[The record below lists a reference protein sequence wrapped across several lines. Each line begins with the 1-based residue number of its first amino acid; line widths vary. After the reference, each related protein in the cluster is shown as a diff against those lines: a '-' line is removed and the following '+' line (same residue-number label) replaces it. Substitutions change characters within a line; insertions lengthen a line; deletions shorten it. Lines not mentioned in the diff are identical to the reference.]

1 MRFSDAAVFVDHVR
15 DPLRILVG
23 RRCGGAVGQA
33 DLAIGIA
40 EKREREL
47 ELLGEVAVGFDVV
60 ETGAEDGG
68 VLRFVL
74 VDEVP
79 EPGTLGRSARC
90 VGLRI
95 KPQHDLA
102 AAQIVQSDGLPVMI
116 GHFKIRRFVA
126 NLQHLSSSQ

>member
-1 MRFSDAAVFVDHVR
+1 MHLGDASLLVDHVG
-15 DPLRILVG
+15 DPLRGLVR

-33 DLAIGIA
+33 DLSVGVA
-40 EKREREL
+40 EKWEGEA
-47 ELLGEVAVGFDVV
+47 EFLGEMGVGFDVV
-60 ETGAEDGG
+60 ETGPEDGG

-74 VDEVP
+74 IDEVP

-95 KPQHDLA
+95 EPQHDLA
-102 AAQIVQSDGLPVMI
+102 AAQIMQGNGLPVMI
-116 GHFKIRRFVA
+116 LHFKIRSFVA